1 MKSCKPV
8 LMVFLIFLS
17 GCCSL
22 NSSGKQIKSLEG
34 SLGALSHK
42 FELARKENINLKEEL
57 LLFKKNQDIDT
68 RRFVMAQDTFSK
80 ELSAGDDGD
89 SVSVEITDKGLII
102 CILSEKLFVSASDAL
117 SDQGRAFLDK
127 ITALIN
133 SEFPNNFIYIEG
145 YTDNQSLAVFEWKS
159 DWEFSFARAL
169 SVLKYFTE
177 KKGFDPLRLSASGF
191 GQYRPRA
198 LNETKAGRRLNRR
211 IEIVV
216 SPQKLR
222 HAKTL

>member
-1 MKSCKPV
+1 MNKDR
-8 LMVFLIFLS
+8 LIFTVFLIFLS

-22 NSSGKQIKSLEG
+22 NSSGRQIKNLEVN
-34 SLGALSHK
+34 LGVLSNK
-42 FELARKENINLKEEL
+42 FELTRKENIDLKEEL

-68 RRFVMAQDTFSK
+68 RRFVTAQDTFSK
-80 ELSAGDDGD
+80 ELSVGAPDGV
-89 SVSVEITDKGLII
+89 VSVEITDKGLII

-117 SDQGRAFLDK
+117 SDQGKAFLDK
-127 ITALIN
+127 IAVLIN
-133 SEFPNNFIYIEG
+133 SEFLNNFIYIEG

-198 LNETKAGRRLNRR
+198 SNETKEGRRLNRR
-211 IEIVV
+211 IEIVI